1 MGLSVTAYEVAE
13 LLPEHKDSDDC
24 NDHVVAFTL
33 AEFEA
38 SGAGLEPERHYRGS
52 GQRAERSWSYTGYGA
67 FREALS
73 RAALGVAP
81 ETVWEAHENG
91 RDTFSGQPFVLLI
104 NFADNEGTIGP
115 AAAATLADE
124 FAAQADQVR
133 LRLTD
138 LTHRLDYDWWA
149 AATRLAAGRGVIEF
163 L

>member
-1 MGLSVTAYEVAE
+1 MGLCVTAYEVAE
-13 LLPEHKDSDDC
+13 LLPEHEDSEDC
-24 NDHVVAFTL
+24 NDHIVAFTL
-33 AEFEA
+33 DEFTA
-38 SGAGLEPERHYRGS
+38 SGAGLELERHYRGS
-52 GQRAERSWSYTGYGA
+52 GRHLERSWSYSGYGA

-81 ETVWEAHENG
+81 ETVWQARERG
-91 RDTFSGQPFVLLI
+91 LDTWADHPFVLLI
-104 NFADNEGTIGP
+104 DFADNEGTIGP
-115 AAAATLADE
+115 DAAATLADE
-124 FAAQADQVR
+124 FVDNAEQVR